1 MFLAPTIT
9 GVASISGDGPAFL
22 AAFERR
28 VANGL
33 LAAKPNRRSNYAVV
47 DSSPGHLMVRAA
59 DWWTAIAVGLN
70 EVTLDASH
78 AGRVRYQVRYRR
90 WAAYVVGFCAVLG
103 CIGVA
108 FLLSPSAAAYF
119 AGNPGR
125 MVPGFTVDENLQ
137 VAWAMVL
144 FWGFVWPWL
153 LIALHKRPL
162 RRLLER
168 IIREVDGAAV
178 SSAPAAH

>member
-1 MFLAPTIT
+1 MFLAPAIAGTVSI
-9 GVASISGDGPAFL
+9 ASDGPAFL
-22 AAFERR
+22 AAFESR
-28 VANGL
+28 VKTGL
-33 LAAKPNRRSNYAVV
+33 LAGRPNRRSNYAVV
-47 DSSPGHLMVRAA
+47 DAGPGRVAVRAG
-59 DWWTAIAVGLN
+59 DWWTAVAVGLN
-70 EVTLDASH
+70 DVALDASL
-78 AGRVRYQVRYRR
+78 AGRVHYQVRYRR
-90 WAAYVVGFCAVLG
+90 WAAYVVGLCAVLG
-103 CIGVA
+103 CVGLA
-108 FLLSPSAAAYF
+108 FLLSPMAATYF

-168 IIREVDGAAV
+168 IIREVDGAAA
-178 SSAPAAH
+178 SQAGH